1 MAHIDAPF
9 PDRGR
14 RKRREAEPES
24 PDTDEPDE
32 RRKKTP
38 KRSIPL
44 WAETIV
50 LLLIALVLAVVIKQ
64 FFVQAFYVPSGSM
77 EPGLVPNDRI
87 LVQKWSYWMGS
98 PQRGDIVVFAD
109 PGNWL
114 PEEEARSSSNFL
126 TSALGDIGLYPV
138 GGHLVKRVIGT
149 AGDHVTC
156 DPAQNNGKLMVNG
169 VAINESS
176 YLPTLKDTQ
185 IVPNGTDG
193 LRMPDAAPCQLAFS
207 VIVPAGRIWVM
218 GDNRG
223 DSSDSRF
230 HMNDPGCG
238 TVPVKDVVGKVF
250 SVVWPLSHMT
260 IVHRPDA
267 FDKVPAPASA
277 APAAVT
283 ASCVP

>member
-9 PDRGR
+9 PDKGR
-14 RKRREAEPES
+14 RKRRATES
-24 PDTDEPDE
+24 QDESGE
-32 RRKKTP
+32 RRRNTP
-38 KRSIPL
+38 RRSIPL
-44 WAETIV
+44 WAETII

-98 PQRGDIVVFAD
+98 PQRGDIVVFSD

-114 PEEEARSSSNFL
+114 PEEEASSSSNFL
-126 TSALGDIGLYPV
+126 TSTLGDIGLYPV

-149 AGDHVTC
+149 AGDHVSC
-156 DPAQNNGKLMVNG
+156 DPTKNHGRVTING
-169 VAINESS
+169 VVVDESS
-176 YLPTLKDTQ
+176 YLPSKVVIPGGNSDLN
-185 IVPNGTDG
+185 I
-193 LRMPDAAPCQLAFS
+193 PDVAPCQTAFA

-230 HMNDPGCG
+230 HMNAPGCG
-238 TVPVKDVVGKVF
+238 TVPVNDVVGRVF
-250 SVVWPLSHMT
+250 AVVWPIGHLK
-260 IVHRPDA
+260 IEHRPNS

-277 APAAVT
+277 AVATAT
-283 ASCVP
+283 ASCAP